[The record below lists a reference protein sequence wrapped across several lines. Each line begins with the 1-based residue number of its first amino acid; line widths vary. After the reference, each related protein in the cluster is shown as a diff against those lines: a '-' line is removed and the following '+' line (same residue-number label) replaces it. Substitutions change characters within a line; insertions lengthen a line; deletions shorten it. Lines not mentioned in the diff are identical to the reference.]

1 MDGGETPEKPR
12 DRDERGRFLPG
23 NSKAKPCGSLGGRP
37 PVIRHI
43 RELAR
48 EQTETAFAAL
58 VDIALN
64 GESETARVAA
74 LKELFDRGWGKSAQ
88 PLTGEDGTGPI
99 AITWMNAGENADD
112 DDDD

>member
-1 MDGGETPEKPR
+1 MGDEETRDKPGNR
-12 DRDERGRFLPG
+12 DARGRFLPG
-23 NSKAKPCGSLGGRP
+23 QSGNIGGGPGRP

-48 EQTETAFAAL
+48 AQTETAFAAL

-99 AITWMNAGENADD
+99 AITWMNADEKADD
-112 DDDD
+112 DD

>member
-1 MDGGETPEKPR
+1 MGDEETRVKIGHR
-12 DRDERGRFLPG
+12 DARGRFLPG
-23 NSKAKPCGSLGGRP
+23 QTGNTQGLGGRP
-37 PVIRHI
+37 PVVRHI

-48 EQTETAFAAL
+48 EQTDTAFAAL

-99 AITWMNAGENADD
+99 AITWMNTGEKADD
-112 DDDD
+112 DDG